1 MSKEFTV
8 GQRVRIKREG
18 GGTNRR
24 VPEYARGGTGTIV
37 RSHGVVTGNRH
48 DHAEEWGPLY
58 SVLLDPATGSSGER
72 LFLDIHAPWLEEAD
86 AVSSQ
91 AAVQ

>member
-1 MSKEFTV
+1 VSKEFTI
-8 GQRVRIKREG
+8 GQRVRIKRES

-37 RSHGVVTGNRH
+37 RSYGVVTGNRH

-58 SVLLDPATGSSGER
+58 SVLLDPAPGSSGER
-72 LFLDIHAPWLEEAD
+72 LFLDIHAPWLEETD
-86 AVSSQ
+86 AGASE
-91 AAVQ
+91 AVV